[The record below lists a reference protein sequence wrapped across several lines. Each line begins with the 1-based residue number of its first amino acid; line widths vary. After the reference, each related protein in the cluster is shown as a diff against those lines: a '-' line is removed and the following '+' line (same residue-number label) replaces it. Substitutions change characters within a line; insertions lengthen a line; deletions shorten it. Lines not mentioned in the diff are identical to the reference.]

1 MVGALCSGGR
11 GKGGRELGRLLP
23 QRGKRNRWLPPTTT
37 RNCFTG
43 HLRGAERGGGIAAT
57 SSVTVSKQPV
67 ENGRTRVLAQNWTMP
82 RVSLRLQI
90 TPCLT
95 DQ

>member
-43 HLRGAERGGGIAAT
+43 HLRGAERRGGIAAT
-57 SSVTVSKQPV
+57 SSDTVPT
-67 ENGRTRVLAQNWTMP
+67 GREWANKSAYAKLDYAS
-82 RVSLRLQI
+82 SLFAFADHTLS
-90 TPCLT
+90 
-95 DQ
+95 D